1 MTFDAVAVHKVQTQ
15 INRAI
20 WVCAG
25 IAMTASAIAG
35 VTGFWKLQG
44 DGWGLASGLMSSLTV
59 DVALWVAL
67 TGDRLME
74 SIGLTADGPWARAIR
89 WGTAIMSIILNVL
102 AAVLSALSPAKKI
115 LLILIHAFAP
125 MVMVGLAELR
135 GENARK
141 LEAARRAAEL
151 TLGELEHAKPLATV
165 VSSSVSPGLDA
176 RETQQPM
183 ASVVEHTPA
192 SPSAHLQRSLHPTAQ
207 PPTVTPLRFR
217 SAPKA
222 SASPTPVRDQAFAW
236 LDEHHGPATTATTL
250 AAGINGS
257 SHTCKKLLAEWRKQ
271 NRKQSQEVAS

>member
-1 MTFDAVAVHKVQTQ
+1 MTFDADAVHKVQTQ

-35 VTGFWKLQG
+35 VTGFWGLQH

-67 TGDRLME
+67 TSDRLME

-89 WGTAIMSIILNVL
+89 WGTATMSIILNVL
-102 AAVLSALSPAKKI
+102 AAVLSTLSPAKKI

-151 TLGELEHAKPLATV
+151 EPTKSPTV
-165 VSSSVSPGLDA
+165 DA
-176 RETQQPM
+176 RE
-183 ASVVEHTPA
+183 ASMPLSPVVNNTLA
-192 SPSAHLQRSLHPTAQ
+192 SPGVHLQRSLLPTAQ
-207 PPTVTPLRFR
+207 PTTVTPLRFR
-217 SAPKA
+217 EARRPA
-222 SASPTPVRDQAFAW
+222 SRTLTSPTPVRDRAFAW
-236 LDEHHGPATTATTL
+236 LDKHHGPTTTATTL

-257 SHTCKKLLAEWRKQ
+257 PHTCKKLLTEWRKQ
-271 NRKQSQEVAS
+271 NQEVAS